1 MCNTSST
8 NCCRARCYLKWSRRG
23 FRLQMTWLHRVVCFS
38 LFWDEISPLGM
49 ITPPAPLY
57 FSTCTIL
64 YVLDCH
70 YLTQL
75 LEPFSALTFSSNFTL
90 QYMPLPLSD
99 ISQAYRSAPER
110 TEQAL
115 TKVGSRWQSS
125 SLHAR
130 QHFRINMVVV
140 ISCVRH
146 VNSRL
151 SSPSSESG
159 HAGSEQ

>member
-1 MCNTSST
+1 M
-8 NCCRARCYLKWSRRG
+8 
-23 FRLQMTWLHRVVCFS
+23 
-38 LFWDEISPLGM
+38 FWDEISPLG
-49 ITPPAPLY
+49 IIIIFLP
-57 FSTCTIL
+57 SHIL

-75 LEPFSALTFSSNFTL
+75 LEPFSALAFSSNFTL

-125 SLHAR
+125 SLHE
-130 QHFRINMVVV
+130 QQQSRISMVVV
-140 ISCVRH
+140 KYPVRH

-151 SSPSSESG
+151 SSLSSELG
-159 HAGSEQ
+159 HAESEQ